1 MTINQLQQVLGV
13 IAREIKFDIPLQ
25 QLRLLLLVAANP
37 GITQTELGELLNLHQ
52 ATISRNVKK
61 MSTFLVEKDG
71 GGFAHVGWGLLKTS
85 QDTRFDSRRLACFL
99 SDRGSEII
107 HTLNK
112 TFQQMDSEFGRT
124 TKASSS
130 LEERSG

>member
-1 MTINQLQQVLGV
+1 MTIGQLQQVLGV
-13 IAREIKFDIPLQ
+13 IAREIRFDIPLQ

-37 GITQTELGELLNLHQ
+37 GITQTELGELLDLHQ

-71 GGFAHVGWGLLKTS
+71 GGFVQGGWGFLKTS

-99 SDRGSEII
+99 SDRGNEII
-107 HTLNK
+107 QKVNQTL
-112 TFQQMDSEFGRT
+112 QQMDSELYRAA
-124 TKASSS
+124 KLPPS
-130 LEERSG
+130 LGKGN